1 MNILYLVPCFGIIA
15 LLYTMGKSAWVS
27 KQDAGTDRMKEISK
41 YISEGAMA
49 FLRAE
54 YKILAIYVVIAGLL
68 LAVMGSS
75 NPGSSWMIAIAFV
88 IGAAASKLVT
98 SLVNDIVNPTVGLF
112 LPAGDLEKMSAN
124 ITSVSGATSQFK
136 YGDLVANIIDFAI
149 IALIVFIAYKFL
161 SKHNLVED
169 KSKPESK

>member
-1 MNILYLVPCFGIIA
+1 
-15 LLYTMGKSAWVS
+15 
-27 KQDAGTDRMKEISK
+27 
-41 YISEGAMA
+41 
-49 FLRAE
+49 
-54 YKILAIYVVIAGLL
+54 
-68 LAVMGSS
+68 
-75 NPGSSWMIAIAFV
+75 
-88 IGAAASKLVT
+88 
-98 SLVNDIVNPTVGLF
+98 
-112 LPAGDLEKMSAN
+112 MSAN

>member
-1 MNILYLVPCFGIIA
+1 LVASTSKAYGTFVSCFI
-15 LLYTMGKSAWVS
+15 K
-27 KQDAGTDRMKEISK
+27 
-41 YISEGAMA
+41 
-49 FLRAE
+49 
-54 YKILAIYVVIAGLL
+54 KIN
-68 LAVMGSS
+68 
-75 NPGSSWMIAIAFV
+75 NP
-88 IGAAASKLVT
+88 
-98 SLVNDIVNPTVGLF
+98 
-112 LPAGDLEKMSAN
+112 AN